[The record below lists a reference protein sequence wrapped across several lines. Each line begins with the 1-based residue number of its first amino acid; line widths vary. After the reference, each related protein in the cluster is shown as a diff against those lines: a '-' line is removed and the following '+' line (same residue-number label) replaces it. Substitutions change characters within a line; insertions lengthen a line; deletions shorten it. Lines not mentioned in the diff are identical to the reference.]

1 MARMKVLVVGG
12 GIGGITCMLALRQR
26 GVDAQLFEQAAAFGQ
41 VGAGIQ
47 VSSNAARILLKL
59 GLGPALKKVATY
71 PEARD
76 YRGWDTGERLYYTQ
90 LGQKAEA
97 HFGSPYY
104 AAHRAELLDVLL
116 SELDEYGVRL
126 GSRVEYVYQDDRGV
140 SLTLADGTTAQ
151 GDILA
156 GADGI
161 HSTVRAQLLG
171 KESPRYTGNV
181 AWRGLVPAER
191 VAQLNL
197 GSVVGVW
204 MGPNRSIVQY
214 YVSAGRTFNWI
225 GISRSPQ
232 PARESWLAEGKIED
246 ALSEYVGWHSTI
258 RTIIAATPKV
268 LRQALYDR
276 EPLPDWQVGRIVLLG
291 DAAHPML
298 PFYAQGG
305 AQSIEDAYVLAG
317 CIAEGQD
324 RPLAA
329 LARFVK
335 MRLPRTA
342 WMQGLA
348 RREEELYQSN
358 DAATIKAR
366 NERMRVSRTPET
378 ATFPPEQEQLYGYD
392 ADTELRKSA

>member
-1 MARMKVLVVGG
+1 MKVLVVGG

-151 GDILA
+151 GDILV

-191 VAQLNL
+191 VAHLNL